1 MANVSFS
8 TVRFFLERMES
19 HNCVERCTRLRTE
32 DDEYIFEIE
41 RKGGLA
47 RVNVHLSDAYDY
59 GQWEYLSHPREI
71 GRGDFILIAGFSSR
85 FDESLVELARKDG
98 IGIGVLAKFMG
109 ALNLPEVWKYKSP
122 EEKTRGH

>member
-1 MANVSFS
+1 
-8 TVRFFLERMES
+8 
-19 HNCVERCTRLRTE
+19 
-32 DDEYIFEIE
+32 
-41 RKGGLA
+41 
-47 RVNVHLSDAYDY
+47 VHLSDAYDY

-71 GRGDFILIAGFSSR
+71 GRGDFILIAGFNSR

-109 ALNLPEVWKYKSP
+109 ALNLPELWKYKSP